1 MNDDEI
7 LSKAEKHSA
16 MIAGWVFSA
25 QGIRAL
31 YREAYFA
38 GMQNER
44 KACIELCQHIASKHN
59 SIDNMLLQNIM
70 ESIQLRGNR

>member
-7 LSKAEKHSA
+7 LFKAEKHSA

-44 KACIELCQHIASKHN
+44 NH
-59 SIDNMLLQNIM
+59 
-70 ESIQLRGNR
+70 